1 MRSSPGGL
9 QRLRGGASQEG
20 EEDSE
25 DALGGILGKAAPR
38 LSDREVRRVARA
50 AAIDALRREEAAE
63 QEALQKELPGGSWK
77 TLAGW
82 NPTALREFRAGVM
95 QVEADGKRLRPLP
108 AKGVLFLEAS
118 DADGLTHLMWK
129 PREAAGPASASFSPA
144 STPSELD
151 LLLLPDDAQMD
162 RVSDFNGHPVTAAR
176 IYRLSYSD
184 GDAYYFWMQEPSI
197 EPDDVFFNRVQH
209 VLAPPVYNPDAP
221 NKGWTWESHMAQS
234 VKHGL
239 HLKLMTSTGEASAP
253 EYMPPEHA
261 KESWWIER
269 AAAIRD
275 YCYLQW
281 LPRAKGDAALHGGA
295 VGEKCAT
302 PSMIPRGG
310 SSWIWWEPGGAT
322 QVTHWDPI
330 SIVCPTPDATIYYK
344 IDIDYDEAWVLDDD
358 DPLPLQIVYWPVCPP
373 EARTI

>member
-1 MRSSPGGL
+1 M
-9 QRLRGGASQEG
+9 
-20 EEDSE
+20 
-25 DALGGILGKAAPR
+25 AL
-38 LSDREVRRVARA
+38 
-50 AAIDALRREEAAE
+50 
-63 QEALQKELPGGSWK
+63 
-77 TLAGW
+77 
-82 NPTALREFRAGVM
+82 
-95 QVEADGKRLRPLP
+95 
-108 AKGVLFLEAS
+108 
-118 DADGLTHLMWK
+118 
-129 PREAAGPASASFSPA
+129 
-144 STPSELD
+144 
-151 LLLLPDDAQMD
+151 
-162 RVSDFNGHPVTAAR
+162 
-176 IYRLSYSD
+176 
-184 GDAYYFWMQEPSI
+184 
-197 EPDDVFFNRVQH
+197 
-209 VLAPPVYNPDAP
+209 
-221 NKGWTWESHMAQS
+221 S

-261 KESWWIER
+261 EESWWIER

-275 YCYLQW
+275 NCYLQW
-281 LPRAKGDAALHGGA
+281 LPRAKGDAVLHGGA

-322 QVTHWDPI
+322 RVTHWDPI